1 MKKYFSRQSILFI
14 LFFISKL
21 IYSQN
26 TEEKTYLRK
35 FIYPLQS
42 YEPEIGFKE
51 DSLIFNKFFSD
62 AKILGLGE
70 ASHGSSEIFKIK
82 DKLTRYIL
90 QKNQGGIFS
99 IEASMPDSFLINEYI
114 IKGNKTGKEYLKNI
128 KSWIYQTDEI
138 LKMIE
143 WMKKYNDKN
152 TNKIQFTGFDMTTY
166 TGSIVQ
172 LKILMGKYDIPFEDL
187 FELTKNLHEFSKLER
202 NQISEKKQKSAEI
215 LIKLNNIK
223 LFSSKISKQEDRIW
237 FAQNIA
243 LIEQYLNLTYWE
255 RNKYMADNI
264 FWLKT
269 QYPESAFVLW
279 AHNEHIKKTGEETGK
294 FLKEKFKDNYINC
307 GTFFYDGYH
316 SIIDMNEK
324 DVKPIYLKKNS
335 KDSLEEL
342 LNSFDLPLFILDL
355 KSIKKE
361 NNKLAKAILSKI
373 NYRTVGAAPV
383 KRDFKS
389 GNISEDFDYLIFIK
403 NSTASKLLS
412 D

>member
-1 MKKYFSRQSILFI
+1 MKKHFSRKPVLLI
-14 LFFISKL
+14 LFFISTL
-21 IYSQN
+21 VYSQN
-26 TEEKTYLRK
+26 TEEKNYLRK

-42 YEPEIGFKE
+42 ADPEIGFKE
-51 DSLIFNKFFSD
+51 DSVVFNKFFSD
-62 AKILGLGE
+62 IKIVGLGE
-70 ASHGSSEIFKIK
+70 ASHGSSEIFKVK

-90 QKNQGGIFS
+90 QKNKGGIFS
-99 IEASMPDSFLINEYI
+99 IEASMPDSFLLNEYI
-114 IKGNKTGKEYLKNI
+114 LKGNKTGKEYLMNI

-138 LKMIE
+138 LNMIE
-143 WMKKYNDKN
+143 WMKQYNDKN
-152 TNKIQFTGFDMTTY
+152 TSKIQFTGFDMTSY
-166 TGSIVQ
+166 TESIVQ
-172 LKILMGKYDIPFEDL
+172 LKTLMGKYEIPNENL
-187 FELTKNLHEFSKLER
+187 VELTKNLDDLSKLQL
-202 NQISEKKQKSAEI
+202 NQLSEKKQKRAEA
-215 LIKLNNIK
+215 LTKLNNIK
-223 LFSSKISKQEDRIW
+223 LSSSKISNEEDQSW
-237 FAQNIA
+237 FLQNIT

-316 SIIDMNEK
+316 SVIDMDDKN
-324 DVKPIYLKKNS
+324 VKPIYLKKNS
-335 KDSLEEL
+335 ENSLEEL
-342 LNSFDLPLFILDL
+342 LNSFDLPIFILDL
-355 KSIKKE
+355 KTIKKE
-361 NNKLAKAILSKI
+361 NNKLAKVILNKI

-403 NSTASKLLS
+403 NSTASKLLPN
-412 D
+412 